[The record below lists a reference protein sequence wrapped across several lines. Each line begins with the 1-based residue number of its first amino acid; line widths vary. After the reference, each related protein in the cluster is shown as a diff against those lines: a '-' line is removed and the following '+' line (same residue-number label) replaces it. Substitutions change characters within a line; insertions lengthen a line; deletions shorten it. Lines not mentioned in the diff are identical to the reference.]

1 MSHLALYREWRPQTF
16 ADVVGQQHVVTTLK
30 NAIRYDKL
38 AHAYLFSGPRGTGK
52 TSLAKIL
59 AKSVNCESPIGVEPC
74 NVCPSCVGIM
84 NGRIVDVVEMDA
96 ASNRGVDEIRGLL
109 EQIRYAPTEVKR
121 KVYIIDEVHMLTQE
135 AFNALLKTLE
145 EPPEYCLFVLATTE
159 VHKIPATVVSRCQ
172 RFDLSRISMQLV
184 VEHLQMVLAAMPECT
199 VEDAALWFIARA
211 TEGGMRDALSLLDQI
226 VSYGEGQ
233 VTIEQAL
240 QVTGGVASEHLG
252 QIFSSMVQWDHASLL
267 TILGQLWQRG
277 TDPTQLV
284 FDLLGYLRDG
294 ILVHNAV
301 DADDAIHRMRYDPT
315 FSVVV
320 QQSTTQQMIR
330 LGERLTALQSELRYQ
345 TQARLFVEVA
355 LLSMMDTVSETT
367 IGAEHVLREE
377 IVRLATRISVLE
389 EQLVKLARQAKT
401 DAPVVV
407 SPEQVISASLEAP
420 VQEKIPV
427 TKSKS
432 VPARGIVQIHS
443 MTQADGKLLNAIQ
456 QKWNMIL
463 DEIKRQSV
471 QGRAWLHGSQVVAV
485 NGHQVIVTVKSDT
498 HAKTLMK
505 QYRELIDRVLS
516 EHTGSQVTMLA
527 VSEEDWKQIG
537 SSLADTLQQ
546 TSDQPSLVERPS
558 WVQNVVELFGEDR
571 VTISEE

>member
-1 MSHLALYREWRPQTF
+1 MSHLALYREWRPPTF

-30 NAIRYDKL
+30 NAIRHDKL

-74 NVCPSCVGIM
+74 NACASCLGITS
-84 NGRIVDVVEMDA
+84 GRIVDVVEMDA
-96 ASNRGVDEIRGLL
+96 ASNRGVDEIRSLL
-109 EQIRYAPTEVKR
+109 EQVRYAPTEVKR

-159 VHKIPATVVSRCQ
+159 VHKIPATVASRCQ

-184 VEHLQMVLAAMPECT
+184 VERLHVVLASMPECT
-199 VEDAALWFIARA
+199 VEEAALWFIARA

-240 QVTGGVASEHLG
+240 QVTGGVASERLG
-252 QIFSSMVQWDHASLL
+252 QIFTSMVQADHASLL
-267 TILGQLWQRG
+267 TTLGQLWQRG
-277 TDPTQLV
+277 TDPAQLV
-284 FDLLGYLRDG
+284 FDLLGYIRDG

-301 DADDAIHRMRYDPT
+301 DADDAIHRMKYDPT

-320 QQSTTQQMIR
+320 KQGTTQQMI
-330 LGERLTALQSELRYQ
+330 LIGERLTALQSELRYQ

-355 LLSMMDTVSETT
+355 LLSMMDNVAETSS
-367 IGAEHVLREE
+367 AVERVLREE
-377 IVRLATRISVLE
+377 IERLARRISLLE
-389 EQLVKLARQAKT
+389 EHLVKTPRNEAT
-401 DAPVVV
+401 DMPKVV
-407 SPEQVISASLEAP
+407 SQERFVTAPLEAP
-420 VQEKIPV
+420 IQDKKPIA
-427 TKSKS
+427 KKA
-432 VPARGIVQIHS
+432 VPARKSTQIHPMS
-443 MTQADGKLLNAIQ
+443 QDDRQQMEAIQ
-456 QKWNMIL
+456 QKWNAIL
-463 DEIKRQSV
+463 DDIKRQSV
-471 QGRAWLHGSQVVAV
+471 QARAWLHGGQVVAV
-485 NGHQVIVTVKSDT
+485 NGTQVVVTVKSDT

-505 QYRELIDRVLS
+505 QYRELIENVLTAHAESPKTLLAIS
-516 EHTGSQVTMLA
+516 EG
-527 VSEEDWKQIG
+527 DWKLIG
-537 SSLADTLQQ
+537 ESLLDAIPQ
-546 TSDQPSLVERPS
+546 TSDQLPVPQREA

-571 VTISEE
+571 ISITEE

>member
-30 NAIRYDKL
+30 NAIRHDKL

-59 AKSVNCESPIGVEPC
+59 AKSVNCESPIGIEPC
-74 NVCPSCVGIM
+74 NLCPSCVGITS
-84 NGRIVDVVEMDA
+84 GRIVDVVEMDA
-96 ASNRGVDEIRGLL
+96 ASNRGVDEIRSLL
-109 EQIRYAPTEVKR
+109 EQVRYAPTEVKR

-159 VHKIPATVVSRCQ
+159 VHKIPATVASRCQ

-184 VEHLQMVLAAMPECT
+184 VERLQVVLASMPECT
-199 VEDAALWFIARA
+199 VEEAALWFIARA
-211 TEGGMRDALSLLDQI
+211 TEGGLRDALSLLDQI

-252 QIFSSMVQWDHASLL
+252 QIFSSMVQRDHAALL

-277 TDPTQLV
+277 TDPAQLV

-294 ILVHNAV
+294 ILVHHAV
-301 DADDAIHRMRYDPT
+301 DADDAIHRKRYDPT

-320 QQSTTQQMIR
+320 QQGTTQQMIR
-330 LGERLTALQSELRYQ
+330 LGERLTVLQAELRYQ

-355 LLSMMDTVSETT
+355 LLSMMDTTSETT
-367 IGAEHVLREE
+367 AEIERVLREE
-377 IVRLATRISVLE
+377 IARLAKRISVLE
-389 EQLVKLARQAKT
+389 NKAE
-401 DAPVVV
+401 APIVP
-407 SPEQVISASLEAP
+407 SPEQVTTMAREAP
-420 VQEKIPV
+420 VQDQKP
-427 TKSKS
+427 TMKSKAAPVRS
-432 VPARGIVQIHS
+432 TTHIHR
-443 MTQADGKLLNAIQ
+443 MTQADGELLSSIQ
-456 QKWNMIL
+456 QKWNVIL
-463 DEIKRQSV
+463 DDIKRQSV

-485 NGHQVIVTVKSDT
+485 NDHQVVVTVKSDT

-505 QYRELIDRVLS
+505 QYRELIDPVLS
-516 EHTGSQVTMLA
+516 AHTGLQATLFA
-527 VSEEDWKQIG
+527 ISEEDWKQIEK
-537 SSLADTLQQ
+537 SLADVLPQ
-546 TSDQPSLVERPS
+546 TSDQSSVVERPL

-571 VTISEE
+571 ITFSDE